1 MCPVGMKYILVFF
14 CFYEILLALKL
25 FCDQIFGPFEKK
37 RIVLSR
43 NFQGEF
49 KKPIFIIFI

>member
-25 FCDQIFGPFEKK
+25 FCGQIFGPFEKK